1 MWFDSNPKF
10 RLSVRWESLET
21 RQRPRG
27 GTVDWD
33 IVVPDTVPYPVL
45 QVAHSIQRNSQD
57 FSVFPGS

>member
-21 RQRPRG
+21 RQGLRG
-27 GTVDWD
+27 GAVDWD
-33 IVVPDTVPYPVL
+33 IVVPDTVSYTVL
-45 QVAHSIQRNSQD
+45 QVVHSIQRNFQD